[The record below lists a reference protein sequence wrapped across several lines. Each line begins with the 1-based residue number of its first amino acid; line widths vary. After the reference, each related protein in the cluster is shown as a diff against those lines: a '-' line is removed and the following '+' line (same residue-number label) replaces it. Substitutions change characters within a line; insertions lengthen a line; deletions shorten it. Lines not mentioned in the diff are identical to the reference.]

1 MNMKDLAKT
10 SNKGSKRAPDLAA
23 LRASATDSAER
34 MSEEFRD
41 LIADLEGLIKK
52 TKTATGKELEEV
64 REALDHRVSE
74 AKTLMDKQSHDVAQ
88 KAKQAYTATS
98 GYVREHPVA
107 SSTGVL
113 VALSALCGYLWW
125 RQR

>member
-1 MNMKDLAKT
+1 M
-10 SNKGSKRAPDLAA
+10 
-23 LRASATDSAER
+23 
-34 MSEEFRD
+34 
-41 LIADLEGLIKK
+41 IADLEGLIKK